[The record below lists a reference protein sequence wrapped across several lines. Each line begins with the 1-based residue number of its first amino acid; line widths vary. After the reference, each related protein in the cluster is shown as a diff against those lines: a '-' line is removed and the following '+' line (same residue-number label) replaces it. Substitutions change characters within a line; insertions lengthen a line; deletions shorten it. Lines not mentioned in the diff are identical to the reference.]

1 MMDKEELLS
10 VISYAQSEISQILS
24 ICAVMG
30 KEQRKKLR
38 DLNKYL
44 YEVVEQN
51 HEDDN
56 DRLDNI
62 IKEATCLLRDSDDE
76 SL

>member
-1 MMDKEELLS
+1 MDKEELLS
-10 VISYAQSEISQILS
+10 VINYAQSEISQILS
-24 ICAVMG
+24 ICSVMG

-51 HEDDN
+51 QKDDN

-76 SL
+76 SP